1 MLENCLLSNP
11 EIGRLT
17 SPVAGVVFHYD
28 VNSRTSPAEAAHLC
42 SRGIPVNVF
51 VSRSNERALTKAYKE
66 LADKYDNLK
75 VQPLMFRSSD
85 LSIERMNRLM
95 AVATKEG
102 PPPLYMEVVQRILR
116 EMAIKSE
123 VFDYLQFKAL
133 LAAEQLTKDQ
143 TSPMSL
149 RLTLLE
155 SFMDPAALLGSGQS
169 FNGKNFYGHKKGKSD
184 NKATFDPQL
193 GSLTIIDLSDTFV
206 DSSTVCLL
214 FDMCLGLVKEQRP
227 EAGLV
232 VGLDEAHKASLLEV
246 SLWLR

>member
-11 EIGRLT
+11 DMGKLG

-28 VNSRTSPAEAAHLC
+28 INSTPSPAEAAHLC

-66 LADKYDNLK
+66 LGDKYGNLK

-85 LSIERMNRLM
+85 LSIERINKLM

-116 EMAIKSE
+116 ELAMKSD
-123 VFDYLQFKAL
+123 VFDYLHFKSL
-133 LAAEQLTKDQ
+133 LSKEQLTKDQ

-149 RLTLLE
+149 RIGLLE
-155 SFMDPAALLGSGQS
+155 SFMDPTALLGSGQS
-169 FNGKNFYGHKKGKSD
+169 FNGKSFYGY
-184 NKATFDPQL
+184 KAGGAAGGMKQGGSFNPQP
-193 GSLTIIDLSDTFV
+193 GSLTIIDLSDPFV
-206 DSSTVCLL
+206 DASTVCLL
-214 FDMCLGLVKEQRP
+214 FDLCLGLVKEQRP

-232 VGLDEAHKASLLEV
+232 VGLDEAHKV
-246 SLWLR
+246 RI